1 MAVLVVLLL
10 ASAFVGAVRVAND
23 ESEDRCA
30 RLEGEYVD
38 ARNKMDASAKR
49 GGDAKDSKN
58 MIRLLG
64 AARSLKKALYAECDW
79 AKNLPKDSH
88 EDSAPSLNEQMHS
101 KLAKRPC
108 GDQVLALLNA
118 GELGKAIDAYM
129 AKEGKCPAMP
139 QTTQTDGNPD
149 VAEPEVPSVPDVKDV
164 VNEFADA
171 IIAKVA
177 NAEQQEADES
187 DIGVVT
193 PVEETS
199 TEEEKDAEELDIDD
213 DELAKEAKDDVEDS
227 NADAEIVERATNTL
241 ESAERSLRALGSGED
256 IDDDK
261 LVEEAEADV
270 EDSGSGSGS
279 SSALLEQTMWLALGR
294 TAAVVVTVI
303 LFIFFPHFVF
313 PALVVLGIMY
323 LLHEL

>member
-149 VAEPEVPSVPDVKDV
+149 VAEPEVPPVPDAQDEVNDDAIADGNPDVAEPEVPPVPDVQDEV
-164 VNEFADA
+164 DDDA
-171 IIAKVA
+171 M
-177 NAEQQEADES
+177 D
-187 DIGVVT
+187 
-193 PVEETS
+193 
-199 TEEEKDAEELDIDD
+199 DIDD
-213 DELAKEAKDDVEDS
+213 AMLAKEVDDDAMDDVD
-227 NADAEIVERATNTL
+227 DAMLAKKTN
-241 ESAERSLRALGSGED
+241 GSG
-256 IDDDK
+256 
-261 LVEEAEADV
+261 A
-270 EDSGSGSGS
+270 
-279 SSALLEQTMWLALGR
+279 SSALLEETMSDHLALDR
-294 TAAVVVTVI
+294 VSAIVVVVV
-303 LFIFFPHFVF
+303 LFIFFPHLLV
-313 PALVVLGIMY
+313 PSLVVIAILY
-323 LLHEL
+323 LMGKI